1 MNPLHLLTAALV
13 LAEHDDI
20 GRPRQALLR
29 RAISTAYYAIFHCL
43 SQSNADVL
51 IGSSRRGSDA
61 WMAAYRQLDHRLAY
75 TRCEQSS
82 VAYFP
87 ANVKRFAVVLRNM
100 KELREEADYNP
111 GATFS
116 RIDVYQM
123 IRDVYRAIVVF
134 LREPPSTRR
143 DFAAHVLFKKRQ

>member
-1 MNPLHLLTAALV
+1 
-13 LAEHDDI
+13 
-20 GRPRQALLR
+20 
-29 RAISTAYYAIFHCL
+29 
-43 SQSNADVL
+43 
-51 IGSSRRGSDA
+51 
-61 WMAAYRQLDHRLAY
+61 MAAYRQLYHRLDY

-116 RIDVYQM
+116 RID
-123 IRDVYRAIVVF
+123 A
-134 LREPPSTRR
+134 P
-143 DFAAHVLFKKRQ
+143 